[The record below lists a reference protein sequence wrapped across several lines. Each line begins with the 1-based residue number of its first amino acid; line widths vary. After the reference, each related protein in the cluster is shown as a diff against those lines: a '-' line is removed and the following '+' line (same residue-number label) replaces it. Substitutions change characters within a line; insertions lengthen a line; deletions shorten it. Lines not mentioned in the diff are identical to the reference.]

1 MMRKTLLAAATASLC
16 VGTAFGDG
24 VPDASVLPSEAH
36 LAYQERE
43 IMALIH
49 WGPNTYTGQEWGF
62 GNVPTT
68 VVTPSRLDPA
78 QWVAAMK
85 AAEIKSAVLV
95 AKHHDGFCLWP
106 SKDNVG
112 YSMSAVPAPN
122 TGRDIVREMSDSC
135 RREGLG
141 FGVYL
146 SPWDR
151 HQASYAKPEY
161 VNYFFAQWD
170 DLMSNYGEL
179 CEIWLD
185 GANGGSGWYGGANG
199 GKGESRSIPKDYYRL
214 NELLAKLHT
223 KHPLAVAFGGGGEW
237 SAAWCGNERGTSPE
251 TWWCPHKAA
260 DGKLYWMPS
269 EADFP
274 LRGGWVWHQ
283 EQMPKSLS
291 QLTTAYFETVGRG
304 AVMNLGIAPDREGR
318 ICEDDVRRLAEF
330 GEWVRA
336 FNRTDFAKEAKIQ
349 SSRQENRLVMELAL
363 PKAARFAC
371 VDIREDIA
379 KGQCISSFE
388 VEAHCA
394 GTWKPIGKG
403 TTVGHRRIVRF
414 DEIESDKVRVT
425 FSGIAP
431 PQVLSVSLRPV
442 PEVAGDDG
450 ARAKDTYPKSKW
462 RVIDETCKEMLTAK
476 NAIDGNY
483 DTLWNTHPTGRS
495 PFAPPQSFTVDCGEL
510 LEMRGFDYT
519 PRHDGTLNGMVDG
532 YEFHVS
538 ADGSDWKLAAAGE
551 FGNLA
556 ANPVR
561 QRVMFAAPMFAR
573 YFRFTATHALNGNDR
588 IALAEVDLVAQKSA
602 WATAIGGRIAAK
614 HKILKEDVWHGFPR
628 TVFDFNGHTAWVVS
642 PKVAAAEGRPWT
654 WTMQWADAFVERTG
668 VTDLLARGWHHVTIE
683 TFGHKMDEEGLKVS
697 RAFQSYLVDEL
708 GFATKTRL
716 VGMSWGGFFSVRYAT
731 RYPQCVSRV
740 FLDAPLL
747 NFDGFSYAEGKTGC
761 ALVAAIGPWAN
772 RLPTGG
778 AKWSEDKEMPL
789 NMAETLAAYKV
800 PLLLVY
806 GDNDE
811 TVPSQ
816 FNSEPFAE
824 RFKAAGGKIDVRRE
838 NGRGHHP
845 HGFPPE
851 RINEIVDFFERGCDA
866 DSALTPDAIAENCPV
881 AENVRGHE
889 NTEWSISYAYH
900 LTDAKKEL
908 PRVLMVGDSICNGY
922 QGRVAA
928 MFEGRA
934 NVTYWISSYCVTSPG
949 YLQLLAFYLDEAK
962 YDVIHFNNGL
972 HSCDTP
978 DADYEKSYR
987 AALSLIR
994 EKQPGAK
1001 LVWATST
1008 PLNTEDSA
1016 KSEKVA
1022 RLNAAARRAAS
1033 DVGGIDEDDLYSLVN
1048 PLDRRTYWVDMHH
1061 YTHAGYELLASQVVG
1076 RVSTALAK

>member
-1 MMRKTLLAAATASLC
+1 MKMTYFVAGALCAYAATGSA
-16 VGTAFGDG
+16 GT
-24 VPDASVLPSEAH
+24 PNASVLPSEAH

-43 IMALIH
+43 IMALIS

-62 GNVPTT
+62 GNVPPT

-78 QWVAAMK
+78 QWVAVMK

-122 TGRDIVREMSDSC
+122 TGRDIVREMSDAC

-161 VNYFFAQWD
+161 VDYFFGQWD
-170 DLMSNYGEL
+170 DLMSNYGAL

-185 GANGGSGWYGGANG
+185 GANGGTGWYGGANE
-199 GKGESRSIPKDYYRL
+199 GKGETRSIPKDYYRL
-214 NELLAKLHT
+214 PDLLAKLHT
-223 KHPLAVAFGGGGEW
+223 KHPRAVAFGGGGEW

-274 LRGGWVWHQ
+274 LRGGWFWH
-283 EQMPKSLS
+283 P
-291 QLTTAYFETVGRG
+291 F
-304 AVMNLGIAPDREGR
+304 
-318 ICEDDVRRLAEF
+318 AEF
-330 GEWVRA
+330 GEPPHVVLADASFPVWRDAEVRS
-336 FNRTDFAKEAKIQ
+336 I
-349 SSRQENRLVMELAL
+349 RQENRLVTELTL
-363 PKAARFAC
+363 PKPVAFEC
-371 VDIREDIA
+371 VDVKEDIA
-379 KGQCISSFE
+379 KGQRISSFE
-388 VEAHCA
+388 VEALCD

-414 DEIESDKVRVT
+414 GGIEGDKVRVT
-425 FSGIAP
+425 FNGIAP
-431 PQVLSVSLRPV
+431 PQVLSVALRPV
-442 PEVAGDDG
+442 PEVTEDDG
-450 ARAKDTYPKSKW
+450 MRAKDTYPKGKW
-462 RVIDETCKEMLTAK
+462 RVIDESCLEMRTAK
-476 NAIDGNY
+476 HAIDGNY
-483 DTLWNTHPTGRS
+483 DTLWNTHPEGR
-495 PFAPPQSFTVDCGEL
+495 PPIAPPQSFTVDCGEF

-532 YEFHVS
+532 YEFRVS
-538 ADGSDWKLAAAGE
+538 ADGIDWKLAAAGE

-561 QRVMFAAPMFAR
+561 QRVMFAAPIFAR

-588 IALAEVDLVAQKSA
+588 IAIAEIDLVAQKSA
-602 WATAIGGRIAAK
+602 RISAIGGRIAAK
-614 HKILKEDVWHGFPR
+614 HKILKEDVWHGYPR
-628 TVFDFNGHTAWVVS
+628 TAFDFNGHVAWVVS
-642 PKVAAAEGRPWT
+642 PKVAAADGRPWT

-668 VTDLLARGWHHVTIE
+668 VTDLLSRGWHHVTID
-683 TFGHKMDEEGLKVS
+683 TFGHRMDEEGLRVS
-697 RAFQSYLVDEL
+697 REFQRFLVDEL
-708 GFATKTRL
+708 RFAPKACL
-716 VGMSWGGFFSVRYAT
+716 VGMSWGGFFSVRYT
-731 RYPQCVSRV
+731 VRYPQCVSRV

-747 NFDGFSYAEGKTGC
+747 NFDGFSHAACKTED
-761 ALVAAIGPWAN
+761 ALASAIGPWSA
-772 RLPTGG
+772 RLPSGG
-778 AKWSEDKEMPL
+778 AQWIDDPEMPL
-789 NMAETLAAYKV
+789 NMAETLAARKV
-800 PLLLVY
+800 PVLLVY

-816 FNSEPFAE
+816 LNSEAFAR
-824 RFKAAGGKIDVRRE
+824 RFKAAGGEIDVWRE

-900 LTDAKKEL
+900 LTDARKDL
-908 PRVLMVGDSICNGY
+908 PRILLVGDSICNGY
-922 QGRVAA
+922 QSRVAA
-928 MFEGRA
+928 WFEGRA

-949 YLQLLAFYLDEAK
+949 YLRLLEFYLDEAK
-962 YDVIHFNNGL
+962 YDVVHFNNGL

-978 DADYEKSYR
+978 DEDYEKSYR
-987 AALSLIR
+987 AALRLIR
-994 EKQPGAK
+994 VKQPGAK

-1008 PLNTEDSA
+1008 PLNTEDA
-1016 KSEKVA
+1016 AMAGKVV

-1033 DVGGIDEDDLYSLVN
+1033 RIDGIGEDDLFSVVD
-1048 PLDRRTYWVDMHH
+1048 PLDRKAYWIDMHH
-1061 YTHAGYELLASQVVG
+1061 YTAAGYDLLASQVVE
-1076 RVSTALAK
+1076 RITAAWAR